1 MSSFLAGCH
10 VLSPWLVVSNV
21 SFPTVPEDDDTQWL
35 FCATTNQTEC
45 ILFDAVVVGYIMS
58 ILSSISFGS
67 NPMIPPHKQLY
78 CQHVVLGVCCCLP
91 IPPPALLS
99 VFIQCALLVNC
110 CLRSYPAFA
119 GCKPMFAGKTT
130 ISIVCFYP
138 AFAGWN
144 PKFVAH
150 EPNMCWLFY
159 HVLLV
164 KTRISL
170 VGKIPD
176 KCHIFSGSFQPPQ
189 SCMLKPQ
196 LPWLKQSSLDDFSQ
210 VSLFSPMFF
219 VVSASSHPW
228 KPGSQAYRWVPLD
241 LIRAS
246 AVQQGAR
253 FMSWLKSWEKILSM
267 VIHGKSLEN

>member
-1 MSSFLAGCH
+1 MTDIKHPSELKFVFETHFRQFAGCYSGSCCSTSIVVGRTKQKAAWIIEMSSFLAGCH

-78 CQHVVLGVCCCLP
+78 CQHVVLGVCCCLH

-119 GCKPMFAGKTT
+119 GCKPM
-130 ISIVCFYP
+130 C
-138 AFAGWN
+138 
-144 PKFVAH
+144 
-150 EPNMCWLFY
+150 
-159 HVLLV
+159 LLA
-164 KTRISL
+164 
-170 VGKIPD
+170 
-176 KCHIFSGSFQPPQ
+176 
-189 SCMLKPQ
+189 KPQ
-196 LPWLKQSSLDDFSQ
+196 LALSVFTQLLLVETPSLLLMSLICVGCFTMCCWLK
-210 VSLFSPMFF
+210 P
-219 VVSASSHPW
+219 
-228 KPGSQAYRWVPLD
+228 
-241 LIRAS
+241 
-246 AVQQGAR
+246 
-253 FMSWLKSWEKILSM
+253 E
-267 VIHGKSLEN
+267 